1 MYLWTQQ
8 GALAAKLGP
17 HATAVSAVAA
27 LAFPRLASGSVDG
40 EVRVWDAA
48 THQCVA
54 SLRGHSKMVSSIVML
69 PVPSNTTPFPADR
82 FCSGAAGDKLLRVWE
97 VFREAGTPE
106 EASAREWAE
115 NVARGSAVRAQKV
128 EA

>member
-1 MYLWTQQ
+1 MLPD
-8 GALAAKLGP
+8 GR
-17 HATAVSAVAA
+17 VV
-27 LAFPRLASGSVDG
+27 SGSD
-40 EVRVWDAA
+40 
-48 THQCVA
+48 
-54 SLRGHSKMVSSIVML
+54 
-69 PVPSNTTPFPADR
+69 
-82 FCSGAAGDKLLRVWE
+82 DKLLRVWE